1 MEIIKEADF
10 RREIKASPRQGYLFF
25 GEEDY
30 MKNYAVGL
38 AADTISPDE
47 SLGFFNDIRFDAF
60 TYSPSALLDAI
71 MATPMMSERK
81 LIVVSGLDFNAMKT
95 SETDELCRVLSA
107 LSEYDYNTV
116 IVNAAADRFDAGTL
130 PKRPSA
136 LLGKLGEHLQPVIFE
151 KNSPARLS
159 VWVGK
164 HFEHNG
170 VHAAADVCSL
180 VVDVC
185 GRDMF
190 RLASETDKLS
200 YYARAHGR
208 AEVTADDVKRVA
220 IPAAEHD
227 AFAFTNAIGTKRR
240 ADALEI
246 LFDMKQRRLDPIMVM
261 GEISKTVC
269 DSFSVFVLASDGLT
283 TSEISSKL
291 KIHEYRVGLILKSGI
306 GLETCKQMLDKCASA
321 DMEIKSS
328 RDGYSVI
335 ERLICTL

>member
-10 RREIKASPRQGYLFF
+10 RRRIKSSPQTGYLFF

-38 AADTISPDE
+38 ASDAISPDK
-47 SLGFFNDIRFDAF
+47 SLSFFNEIRFDAF

-71 MATPMMSERK
+71 MAMPMMAERK
-81 LIVVSGLDFNAMKT
+81 LIVVSGLDFNAMRS
-95 SETDELCRVLSA
+95 SEVDELCRVLSS
-107 LSEYDYNTV
+107 LSDYDCNTV
-116 IVNAAADRFDAGTL
+116 IINAAADRFDAGMI

-136 LLGKLGEHLQPVIFE
+136 LLNKLGEYLQPVVFE
-151 KNSPARLS
+151 KNSPAKLS

-170 VHAAADVCSL
+170 VRAASDVCSL
-180 VVDVC
+180 VVEIC

-190 RLASETDKLS
+190 KLASETDKLS
-200 YYARAHGR
+200 YYVRANGGD
-208 AEVTADDVKRVA
+208 EVTAADVKSVA

-227 AFAFTNAIGTKRR
+227 AFAFTNAIGTQRR

-246 LFDMKQRRLDPIMVM
+246 LCDMKQRRLDPIMIM

-269 DSFSVFVLASDGLT
+269 DLFSVLLLAADGLT
-283 TSEISSKL
+283 VSEISNKL
-291 KIHEYRVGLILKSGI
+291 KVHEYRVGLILKSGME
-306 GLETCKQMLDKCASA
+306 LQTCKQMIDRCASA

-335 ERLICTL
+335 ERLICTM